1 MKIGILSMQHVIN
14 YGSFLQAYALKSM
27 IEAQGYEVR
36 FVSIRNGR
44 KICEEKSSAGRRRM
58 VIDKHLLKRVEHVM
72 FQKRRRKAFEEEFFP
87 LIGIDQPVAEEK
99 CDTVVIG
106 SDEVFN
112 CCQPSRWGFSRQLF
126 GDICVPTISY
136 AASCGYT
143 TYEKAAEYGIVDELA
158 DALGNL
164 KAISVRDNNTS
175 DFIRQVL
182 NKEPVQ
188 HIDPVLVFD
197 WKNVKP
203 AKKKFRNYILV
214 YAYDNRIQD
223 ENEIVAIRKF
233 AREHNKQLIS
243 FGVFQRWCDKN
254 VMCTPFELLSYFDE
268 ADYVVTDTFH
278 GTVISIKRNKKFA
291 TIIRDSN
298 RNKLEDLL
306 CRFNLQNRKVMRMD
320 ELGSVLEEHIDYV
333 AVNEKIHEESQRT
346 AAYLRS
352 CLSDGSTLSAQ
363 GEVQ

>member
-27 IEAQGYEVR
+27 IEAQGHEAH
-36 FVSIRNGR
+36 FVNIRNGR
-44 KICEEKSSAGRRRM
+44 KICEGKSSTGRRRM

-72 FQKRRRKAFEEEFFP
+72 FQKKRRKAFEEEFFP
-87 LIGIDQPVAEEK
+87 LIGIDQPVAEES
-99 CDTVVIG
+99 CDMVVIG

-126 GDICVPTISY
+126 GDMCVPAISY

-143 TYEKAAEYGIVDELA
+143 TYEKAAEYAIVDELS
-158 DALGNL
+158 DALGKL

-182 NKEPVQ
+182 SKEPVQ
-188 HIDPVLVFD
+188 HLDPVLAYD
-197 WKNVKP
+197 WKDVVKP
-203 AKKKFRNYILV
+203 ARKKFRNYILV

-223 ENEIVAIRKF
+223 EKEIAAIRKF
-233 AREHNKQLIS
+233 AREHKKQLIS
-243 FGVFQRWCDKN
+243 FGVYQRWCDKN
-254 VMCTPFELLSYFDE
+254 VMCSPFELLSYFDE

-306 CRFNLQNRKVMRMD
+306 CRFNLQNRRVMSME
-320 ELGSVLEEHIDYV
+320 ELGSVLEARIDYS
-333 AVNEKIHEESQRT
+333 AVNERIRAESQRT
-346 AAYLRS
+346 VAYLQSNLR
-352 CLSDGSTLSAQ
+352 DGSAVSARR
-363 GEVQ
+363 EE